1 MGEGNKNQTITL
13 ELSKWEVLMLQELT
27 EDIDA
32 GYAWMVELAKSL
44 RQKALAAYRKPLM
57 DAADY
62 TDIVEQ
68 ERKMWSGGP
77 VEGYMV
83 MAKKRELEFLYN
95 VEEF

>member
-1 MGEGNKNQTITL
+1 MDKKMNQEVTL
-13 ELSKWEVLMLQELT
+13 QLTVGEVLMLQELT

-32 GYAWMVELAKSL
+32 GYAWMVELNESL
-44 RQKALAAYRKPLM
+44 RQKALSAYRKPLL

-68 ERKMWSGGP
+68 ERKMWSGEP
-77 VEGYMV
+77 VEDYMV